1 LFRSIKER
9 RIFNIRPLAGS
20 DCDEILRINGANR
33 PSVAALDR
41 AELARL
47 LALGVSG
54 HVVVAEDGAI
64 AGYMLVFARGSEYDG
79 EEYRYFSTQ
88 LREDFLYV
96 DQVAI
101 DSARQRSGAGRR
113 CYEALTDEAKAR
125 GIALLCCE
133 VNTVPPNPAS
143 LEFHQRLG
151 FTVIGNG
158 DTLDGRRVAFL
169 SKKI

>member
-1 LFRSIKER
+1 VA
-9 RIFNIRPLAGS
+9 PLDQS
-20 DCDEILRINGANR
+20 
-33 PSVAALDR
+33 
-41 AELARL
+41 ELARL
-47 LALGVSG
+47 LALGG
-54 HVVVAEDGAI
+54 LARVVVDQDGAI
-64 AGYMLVFARGSEYDG
+64 AGYMLVFARGSAYDG
-79 EEYRYFSTQ
+79 EEFRYFSAR

-101 DSARQRSGAGRR
+101 DDGRQRSGAGRR
-113 CYEALTDEAKAR
+113 CYEALTDEARAR

-151 FTVIGNG
+151 FTPIGNG

-169 SKKI
+169 VKKI

>member
-1 LFRSIKER
+1 MA
-9 RIFNIRPLAGS
+9 PL
-20 DCDEILRINGANR
+20 D
-33 PSVAALDR
+33 P

-47 LALGVSG
+47 LALGGSAR
-54 HVVVAEDGAI
+54 VVVAEDGAI
-64 AGYMLVFARGSEYDG
+64 AGYMLVFARGSAYEG
-79 EEYRYFSTQ
+79 EEFRYFSTR

-101 DSARQRSGAGRR
+101 DGGRQRSGAGRR
-113 CYEALTDEAKAR
+113 CYEALTEEARAR

-133 VNTVPPNPAS
+133 VNMFPPNPAS

-151 FTVIGNG
+151 FTLIGNG

-169 SKKI
+169 LKKI